1 MSSPT
6 LNALVHT
13 MRHEADGIISVEL
26 RPATPDVD
34 FPPFEAGA
42 HIDLHLPNG
51 LVRSYSLCN
60 PSSDRQ
66 RYVVGIL
73 NDRKS
78 RGGSRYVHEQLRV
91 GKTLP
96 ISAPRN
102 NFQLHEQAPRSVLV
116 AGGIGITPIWCML
129 QRLVAIGRPVEL
141 LYCARTRKEAA
152 FVAEIEALAKQHNVP
167 VTWHFDDSAGAPPDL
182 ARLLAGRRADSHFYC
197 CGPGPMLDAFERAC
211 EALNYPAAHIER
223 FAAVVVE
230 APAATQSFV
239 VECARSGNVV
249 EVPPGKSILDS
260 LLDAGLT
267 PDHSCKEGVCGA
279 CETAVLEFDGELD
292 HRDGILTKIER
303 DSGRTMMICVSSCK
317 GKRLVLDV

>member
-13 MRHEADGIISVEL
+13 MRYEADGIISVEF
-26 RPATPDVD
+26 RPASPDVD
-34 FPPFEAGA
+34 FPAFEAGS

-66 RYVVGIL
+66 RYVVGVL

-78 RGGSRYVHEQLRV
+78 RGGSRYVHQQLRV
-91 GKTLP
+91 GMTLP

-102 NFQLHEQAPRSVLV
+102 NFKLEEGAERSVLV
-116 AGGIGITPIWCML
+116 AGGIGVTPIWCML
-129 QRLVAIGRPVEL
+129 QRLVAIGRPVEI

-152 FVAEIEALAKQHNVP
+152 FCEAIGALAAEKGVQL
-167 VTWHFDDSAGAPPDL
+167 TWHFDDEKGAPPKL
-182 ARLLAGRRADSHFYC
+182 TELLDGKGADSHYYC
-197 CGPGPMLDAFERAC
+197 CGPTPMLDSFEKAC
-211 EALNYPAAHIER
+211 EQLGYPHAHIER
-223 FAAVVVE
+223 FAAVHVE
-230 APAATQSFV
+230 APAATETFI
-239 VECARSGNVV
+239 VECAKSGKSV

-260 LLDAGLT
+260 LIDAGLS

-279 CETAVLEFDGELD
+279 CETKVISGEID
-292 HRDGILTKIER
+292 HRDGILTKAEQAANKTI
-303 DSGRTMMICVSSCK
+303 MICVSGCK
-317 GKRLVLDV
+317 RGPLVLDI